1 RRAAAAPSTSPVNT
15 SRTSHTTKVGW
26 AIGAGAEVRLGGNWT
41 GKIEYL
47 YLDFGNVS
55 TTASLPANLTRL
67 AVNFNFHVT
76 DSIVRVGLNYK
87 FDPLGAVYEAP
98 KGLKG
103 STLYKAPTPSA
114 WTWAGLYLGV
124 NVGYGWGKSS
134 TDTVFSDATTGAPL
148 LATIPSAALKGV
160 IFGGQA
166 AFNWQSGPWV
176 VGIEGDAQQSQQ
188 RGQTTTFNCAR
199 ATCNPA
205 ASTFGLDAP
214 VTA

>member
-41 GKIEYL
+41 GKVEYL

-55 TTASLPANLTRL
+55 TIASLPANLTPL
-67 AVNFNFHVT
+67 AVNFNSHVT
-76 DSIVRVGLNYK
+76 DSIVRVGLNCK

-103 STLYKAPTPSA
+103 PILYKSPTLIA

-134 TDTVFSDATTGAPL
+134 TDTVFSDATIGAPL
-148 LATIPSAALKGV
+148 LATITSVALNGLS
-160 IFGGQA
+160 FGGQA
-166 AFNWQSGPWV
+166 GFRLQPRPLALWV
-176 VGIEGDAQQSQQ
+176 
-188 RGQTTTFNCAR
+188 
-199 ATCNPA
+199 
-205 ASTFGLDAP
+205 
-214 VTA
+214 